1 MFTVL
6 LFTSLALFSLLYLL
20 RRRQESFCI
29 VLEGIHINVER
40 GRPPQALLSHCQQL
54 LQHSRTLKGTIRGIK
69 KGTTISLNCSRSIP
83 VAYRQDIR
91 LFWQRQ
97 LQAQTL

>member
-1 MFTVL
+1 MFTIL

-29 VLEGIHINVER
+29 VLEGIQIHVER

-54 LQHSRTLKGTIRGIK
+54 LQDSRTLKGTIRGIK
-69 KGTTISLNCSRSIP
+69 KGASISLNCSRSIP
-83 VAYRQDIR
+83 IAYRREIR
-91 LFWQRQ
+91 QFWQQQ
-97 LQAQTL
+97 LQAL